1 MLGARGKFQWARFS
15 PHPVRVLLCAYGK
28 GSFLEPGPF
37 LVSQSTLGCCLFV
50 FSAVLRGGKVTTG
63 RFGEQDQVYGEQH
76 KENTE
81 IGEHHLKIKWLPLT
95 FWGTRPPKQPR
106 VRAICSPY
114 PAAVGFFQLNL
125 GTEQGTAHK
134 FVMALMPCWDGDL
147 IVLLG

>member
-28 GSFLEPGPF
+28 GSFFEPGPF

-81 IGEHHLKIKWLPLT
+81 IREHCLKIKWLLLT
-95 FWGTRPPKQPR
+95 FGGQDPQNSHVYVPYA
-106 VRAICSPY
+106 VR
-114 PAAVGFFQLNL
+114 
-125 GTEQGTAHK
+125 T
-134 FVMALMPCWDGDL
+134 
-147 IVLLG
+147 LLLLDSSS